1 MGQCHYEALSYLWSG
16 VQGWGTGKH
25 LLSAMADLYKLTFMS
40 SISDSYLGRD
50 DDPGDDINKG
60 RSVSVESGL
69 AIYERQRQNDA
80 ACDNAVRFRLVSL
93 STIISHITGR
103 IQQLETGDVG
113 VGKLHSECMHIKGIL
128 EALKCACD
136 KSSCME
142 YVFFL
147 AFKCRI

>member
-1 MGQCHYEALSYLWSG
+1 MQE
-16 VQGWGTGKH
+16 WGTGKH
-25 LLSAMADLYKLTFMS
+25 LLSALTDLYKLTIMS
-40 SISDSYLGRD
+40 SILDSYLDRD
-50 DDPGDDINKG
+50 DDPDDDSNKG
-60 RSVSVESGL
+60 SSTSAESRL
-69 AIYERQRQNDA
+69 AIYERQRQSDA

-93 STIISHITGR
+93 SAIISRITGR
-103 IQQLETGDVG
+103 IQQLETGEVG

-136 KSSCME
+136 KSSCLE

>member
-1 MGQCHYEALSYLWSG
+1 
-16 VQGWGTGKH
+16 
-25 LLSAMADLYKLTFMS
+25 MS
-40 SISDSYLGRD
+40 SISDSYLDRD
-50 DDPGDDINKG
+50 DDPGDDSNKD
-60 RSVSVESGL
+60 RSAGVESCL

-93 STIISHITGR
+93 STIISRITGR
-103 IQQLETGDVG
+103 IQQLEMGEVG

-136 KSSCME
+136 KSSCLE

>member
-1 MGQCHYEALSYLWSG
+1 
-16 VQGWGTGKH
+16 
-25 LLSAMADLYKLTFMS
+25 MS
-40 SISDSYLGRD
+40 SISDSYLDRD
-50 DDPGDDINKG
+50 DDAGDDGNKD
-60 RSVSVESGL
+60 RSAGVESCL

-80 ACDNAVRFRLVSL
+80 ACDHAVRFRLVSL

-103 IQQLETGDVG
+103 IQQLETGEVG

-136 KSSCME
+136 KSSCLE

-147 AFKCRI
+147 ALSCRI